1 MVGELIT
8 LPVRIGLRAASLAVR
23 GSLQATEQA
32 LALAGQVA
40 KLMTPHE
47 QSAPEQAHRRPAES
61 RAAEPASA
69 APEPASAAP
78 EPAPAAPE
86 RPPAAP
92 PIIVEAEAEWEP
104 TPVPPT
110 HVSEEPALVE
120 SFAEPGAEDG
130 AGAELHIDEPWEA
143 YADTT
148 AKELITRVADA
159 DAEEL
164 AAMQLYEATHRRRET
179 VLSAVERALRIRTA
193 GSAGG

>member
-40 KLMTPHE
+40 KLVTPHE
-47 QSAPEQAHRRPAES
+47 QSAPAQPHRRPAES
-61 RAAEPASA
+61 RAA
-69 APEPASAAP
+69 EPASAAP

-110 HVSEEPALVE
+110 HVSEEPELVE
-120 SFAEPGAEDG
+120 SFAEPGGEDG
-130 AGAELHIDEPWEA
+130 AGA
-143 YADTT
+143 
-148 AKELITRVADA
+148 V
-159 DAEEL
+159 
-164 AAMQLYEATHRRRET
+164 QLYEATHRRRET

-193 GSAGG
+193 GSAGD